1 MTAFRSSSFSRD
13 GVHGKSL
20 WTVFFLTI
28 FTAASLAT
36 WGQNAPKK
44 RVAVFAFNNA
54 AVQAGVSSP
63 YLQTDTPELG
73 NGVSELLI
81 SKLVQNGNVSIV
93 ERSALDK
100 VLAEQNLTN
109 SDRADPAAAA
119 KLGRVLGVDAIILG
133 TITRYDYDEKM
144 EKYVGQTRGRR
155 GSAPTQAKY
164 EVTAKVQI
172 STRLVSPDT
181 AEVVAVSDG
190 VGETSRKDV
199 IMDVRDTSG
208 RVMQSVGLNNPVVN
222 ESMDKAISQLAA
234 QIEPA
239 LGRIAAHA
247 PVIDGLVADVDE
259 SGQMVLNVGAQ
270 QGVKVGDRLQVLRAG
285 NDVRDPA
292 TGKVLTRN
300 DTLLGEAI
308 VTRVNDV
315 SCIAQYKGT
324 EPPKIRDLVK
334 SVPRQP

>member
-1 MTAFRSSSFSRD
+1 MTIFSFSRD

-20 WTVFFLTI
+20 CTVLFLGA
-28 FTAASLAT
+28 FTASSLAA
-36 WGQNAPKK
+36 WGQTLPKK

-73 NGVSELLI
+73 KGVSDLLI
-81 SKLVQNGNVSIV
+81 SKLVQNGNVSVV
-93 ERSALDK
+93 ERTALDK

-109 SDRADPAAAA
+109 SDRADPETAA

-144 EKYVGQTRGRR
+144 KGYVGHQRGKR
-155 GSAPTQAKY
+155 GFAPTQAKY
-164 EVTAKVQI
+164 DVTAKVQI

-181 AEVVAVSDG
+181 AEVAAVSEG
-190 VGETSRKDV
+190 MGETSRKGV

-208 RVMQSVGLNNPVVN
+208 RVMQSIGLNNPVVN
-222 ESMDKAISQLAA
+222 ESMDKAISQLATE
-234 QIEPA
+234 IEPA
-239 LGRIAAHA
+239 LRKIAAHA
-247 PVIDGLVADVDE
+247 LVIDGLVADVAE
-259 SGQMVLNVGAQ
+259 SGQLVLNVGAQ
-270 QGVKVGDRLQVLRAG
+270 QGVKVGDRLQVFRAG
-285 NDVRDPA
+285 QEVRDPA

-308 VTRVNDV
+308 VTTVNDI
-315 SCIAQYKGT
+315 SCIAEYQGT
-324 EPPKIRDLVK
+324 EPPKVRDLVK